1 LLDVVVVHVSLRAQS
16 DAVQLLLLLLLLL
29 LCRLAGAE
37 SGMLQG
43 PITFRAATADV
54 SDRPQSAVCV
64 LLWHSVQEA
73 REVQEVQ

>member
-16 DAVQLLLLLLLLL
+16 DAVQLLLLLLL